1 MQNKDTTLLFIS
13 VWIIPWYGEFM
24 AILMSIKPKYSRLIF
39 AGIKKYELRKTPIKA
54 QGNEV
59 VIVYES
65 NPTKAVVG
73 SFQVQEIVKKSP
85 EEIWALLQSEI
96 GVSETEFFQYF
107 SQKRTGYALKIE
119 NPQLFKRKTSLQEL
133 RALYGR
139 WNPPQNFQYVK
150 ESQEAELLS
159 KILGL

>member
-1 MQNKDTTLLFIS
+1 MT
-13 VWIIPWYGEFM
+13 
-24 AILMSIKPKYSRLIF
+24 ILMSIKPKYSRLIF
-39 AGIKKYELRKTPIKA
+39 AGSKKYELRKTPIKA

-85 EEIWALLQSEI
+85 EEIWAILQSEI

-107 SQKRTGYALKIE
+107 SQKQTGYALKID

-133 RALYGR
+133 RAFYGR

-150 ESQEAELLS
+150 ESQEAELLA